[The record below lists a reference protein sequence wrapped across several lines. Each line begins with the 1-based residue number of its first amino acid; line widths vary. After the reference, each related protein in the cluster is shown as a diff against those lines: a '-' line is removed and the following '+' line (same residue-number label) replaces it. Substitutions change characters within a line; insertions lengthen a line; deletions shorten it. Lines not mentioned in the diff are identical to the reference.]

1 VLDKKSQRIVFP
13 LGDLNRWQ
21 FGGVTLAVATGIA
34 YFLAAR
40 LGQVLHVEPGLAI
53 FWPASGISVGV
64 LIALG
69 PRVRVPVAAAVL
81 VGSTVCGLTIGRSA
95 WLSIAFGFLNAL
107 QTLLTAWLLEQ
118 WFGRTFKLEDVRSV
132 LGFFAATA
140 VGSAIAAAG
149 AVVTISFVNSI
160 VSPLYVWGLWFAA
173 STVGVA
179 TVAPLLIGL
188 NDAMRERLPRH
199 ELMEGW
205 AAIIALT
212 ALTFFLISLPDG
224 PWGTA
229 LPEGLVF
236 PFLLWVAIR
245 CRPVF
250 AAGTALVVGLT
261 VIGTTALNVGNFDW
275 HKPLADRILSAQTF
289 VFIESILV
297 VLLAAVFAERRRSEQ
312 ATKQVAKRLQL
323 ALDGAALGA
332 FSADLATGQLA
343 CDCRA
348 AQFHGHSVLPTTIEE
363 SRCFVH
369 RDDLKRIDS
378 AIAEAQH
385 TRGNWKAEYRVIP
398 PPGHPHAGETR
409 WVAVEGS
416 IVRDAHGAFMQLF
429 GVTRDITHHKRAEK
443 VLAERNAQLALAG
456 RAALVGSYG
465 YDIRDGKM
473 QVSQGYA
480 AIHGLPAGT
489 TETTRREWRDRV
501 HPNDVGR
508 LDGFRGQAFGDR
520 RREYNVEYRI
530 VLPNRGVRWIESRS
544 FISYDGDGNAER
556 VIGVNIDVTER
567 KLTDL
572 ALAERNTQLELASK
586 TARIGSFSID
596 FSTGV
601 VKLTS
606 GCAAIFG
613 LPQGTAEMSRTLG
626 RELVHPEDLP
636 QLELRRDQAFLA
648 QQHEFIAQFRIIRAD
663 DREIRWIETR
673 NLIFYDQS
681 AKPSQLIGAGID
693 FTERKLAEDI
703 VAERNLQ
710 LELAGRAGRVGCFAY
725 DLSTEIMQISQG
737 YAAIHAFPEGTVEIA
752 RSRCLATVHPDDI
765 GRVERLRIEAFRERR
780 HEYNLEYRII
790 HPGGEVRW
798 VETRC
803 FISYSSEG
811 CAQRVIGVSIDITER
826 RRAEEGQRIL
836 VAELDHR
843 VKNALATVSAVISH
857 TRQGARTIDGF
868 ADALEGRIRSMA
880 ITQEL
885 LSSRQWQG
893 LSLAELVRRE
903 IAPYATQNNTEIDG
917 PDVTLRAEAGQALAM
932 VLHELATNAAK
943 YGALSAKHGCVSV
956 RWEQLSGQSRSYLVL
971 DWRETGGPAV
981 FPRGNSG
988 YGTSTIRD
996 LLAYEFG
1003 ARVDLVFAPE
1013 GVQCRLELPDNWLS
1027 DDADPISGS
1036 SQVAGTFAPT
1046 TEVDEVRQWP
1056 GSGS

>member
-1 VLDKKSQRIVFP
+1 MFEKENHGVLFRF
-13 LGDLNRWQ
+13 GDLNRWR

-40 LGQVLHVEPGLAI
+40 LGQILRVEPGLAI

-69 PRVRVPVAAAVL
+69 PRARLPVAAAVL
-81 VGSTVCGLTIGRSA
+81 VGSAACGLTIGRSA

-118 WFGRTFKLEDVRSV
+118 WFGRKFKLEDVRSV

-149 AVVTISFVNSI
+149 AVVTIIFVNSTL
-160 VSPLYVWGLWFAA
+160 SLLYVWGLWFAA

-188 NDAMRERLPRH
+188 SAALRERLPRR

-205 AAIIALT
+205 AGLIALT
-212 ALTFFLISLPDG
+212 VLTVFLISLPDG
-224 PWGTA
+224 PWATA
-229 LPEGLVF
+229 LPEALVF

-250 AAGTALVVGLT
+250 AAGAALVVGLT
-261 VIGTTALNVGNFDW
+261 VMGSTTLNIGNFDSG
-275 HKPLADRILSAQTF
+275 KPLADRILSAQTF
-289 VFIESILV
+289 VFISIILV
-297 VLLAAVFAERRRSEQ
+297 VLLAAVFAERRRSGH
-312 ATKQVAKRLQL
+312 AVKQVADRLQL

-343 CDCRA
+343 CDWRA
-348 AQFHGHSVLPTTIEE
+348 AQFHGHSVLPTTIKE
-363 SRCFVH
+363 SWRFVH
-369 RDDLKRIDS
+369 HEDLKRIDG

-385 TRGNWKAEYRVIP
+385 TRGNWRAEYRVLP
-398 PPGHPHAGETR
+398 SPGHPHAGETR

-416 IVRDAHGAFMQLF
+416 IVRDAHGAPVQLF

-473 QVSQGYA
+473 QVSEGYA
-480 AIHGLPAGT
+480 AIHGLPTGT

-501 HPNDVGR
+501 HPDDVGR
-508 LDGFRGQAFGDR
+508 LDEFRGQAFGDR

-530 VLPNRGVRWIESRS
+530 VLPNCGVRWIESRS

-572 ALAERNTQLELASK
+572 ALAERSTQLELASK
-586 TARIGSFSID
+586 TARIGSFTID
-596 FSTGV
+596 FSTGI
-601 VKLTS
+601 VKITS
-606 GCAAIFG
+606 GCATIYG
-613 LPQGTAEMSRTLG
+613 LPEGTAEMSHAVG
-626 RELVHPEDLP
+626 RGLVHPEDLP
-636 QLELRRDQAFLA
+636 QVELRRDQAFLA
-648 QQHEFIAQFRIIRAD
+648 QQREFVAQFRIIRAD
-663 DREIRWIETR
+663 DREVRWIEAR

-681 AKPSQLIGAGID
+681 GKPLQLIGVSID

-710 LELAGRAGRVGCFAY
+710 LELAGRAGLVGCFAY
-725 DLSTEIMQISQG
+725 DSSTEIMQISQG

-752 RSRCLATVHPDDI
+752 RSKCLATVHPDDL
-765 GRVERLRIEAFRERR
+765 GRVEQFRTEAFRDRR
-780 HEYNLEYRII
+780 REYNLEYRII

-803 FISYSSEG
+803 FISYNSDG
-811 CAQRVIGVSIDITER
+811 CAHRVIGVSIDITER
-826 RRAEEGQRIL
+826 RRAEEGQRVL

-857 TRQGARTIDGF
+857 TRQGARTIAGF

-893 LSLAELVRRE
+893 LSLADLVRRE
-903 IAPYATQNNTEIDG
+903 IAPYATRNNTEING

-943 YGALSAKHGCVSV
+943 YGALSAKHGRVSV
-956 RWEQLSGQSRSYLVL
+956 RWDQLNGQSRSHLVL
-971 DWRETGGPAV
+971 DWRETGGPPV
-981 FPRGNSG
+981 VPTGNSG

-1003 ARVDLVFAPE
+1003 GTVDLVFAPE
-1013 GVQCRLELPDNWLS
+1013 GVQCRLKLPADWLS
-1027 DDADPISGS
+1027 NDADPALGS
-1036 SQVAGTFAPT
+1036 SQVARTFART
-1046 TEVDEVRQWP
+1046 TEAYEARQ
-1056 GSGS
+1056 